1 VFHDKKMV
9 AWWGGRGGGVFVIN
23 VNGWSLSDIHR
34 AKVML

>member
-1 VFHDKKMV
+1 MKKICGMV
-9 AWWGGRGGGVFVIN
+9 GWERGGVFVIN